1 MSIRTMSAA
10 RFDPHESAID
20 QHIWSTAFRLIEAD
34 GEAAPFKAAE
44 QALKLLAE
52 GDFEGVQ
59 TWRRILRAVRQL
71 NSAPPGTRR
80 N

>member
-1 MSIRTMSAA
+1 MPSKAA
-10 RFDPHESAID
+10 ATRFDPHESAVD
-20 QHIWSTAFRLIEAD
+20 QHIWNTAFRLIETH

-44 QALKLLAE
+44 HALKLLAE
-52 GDFEGVQ
+52 GDFDGVQ

-71 NSAPPGTRR
+71 DSSPPSAKR